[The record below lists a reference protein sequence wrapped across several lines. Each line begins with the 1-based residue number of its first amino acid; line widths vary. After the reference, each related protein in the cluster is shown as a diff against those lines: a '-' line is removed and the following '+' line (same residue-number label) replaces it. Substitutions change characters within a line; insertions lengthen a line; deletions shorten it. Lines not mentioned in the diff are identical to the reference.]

1 MIYTPRVCDICEE
14 WGCKA
19 DEYRQTMQ
27 LSTEAVGPEHK
38 AFWPAMRCAFKASN
52 LKATYKARAEA
63 AERKAGRVLAL
74 VDTYASAGWPKTTE
88 LDREARRQLDEL
100 WAMQDRNQDAHLVAL
115 LTHLHLFLCTEDAR
129 KGFVQLL
136 QETGQ

>member
-1 MIYTPRVCDICEE
+1 MIYEPRICDICEE

-63 AERKAGRVLAL
+63 AEGKIAKAIEIA
-74 VDTYASAGWPKTTE
+74 TKQS
-88 LDREARRQLDEL
+88 
-100 WAMQDRNQDAHLVAL
+100 
-115 LTHLHLFLCTEDAR
+115 
-129 KGFVQLL
+129 QLL
-136 QETGQ
+136 WDAECDEDLAWKEGQSDAGQEILEALNGKLEPFDANDLPF

>member
-1 MIYTPRVCDICEE
+1 MIYEPRICDICEE

-63 AERKAGRVLAL
+63 AEGKVERVRELAIAYAIHTNRKDGNYGHGIKNVLHVVANKLLEAL
-74 VDTYASAGWPKTTE
+74 NG
-88 LDREARRQLDEL
+88 
-100 WAMQDRNQDAHLVAL
+100 
-115 LTHLHLFLCTEDAR
+115 
-129 KGFVQLL
+129 
-136 QETGQ
+136 